1 MLHCAILGD
10 SLAAGV
16 ATHRPECRADTKV
29 GITSGRYAAAHLM
42 AVTADVA
49 LISLGVN
56 DGPPSMT
63 TAENLVH
70 LRTGIQSRLVY
81 WILPVHPDATRTLI
95 TDVAHTFRDRLIET
109 RGFTGQDGLH
119 LPASSYRAIAS
130 VFDLPTSP

>member
-1 MLHCAILGD
+1 MPHCAILGD

-16 ATHRPECRADTKV
+16 ATYRPECRADVKV

-42 AVTADVA
+42 AVTADIA

-70 LRTGIQSRLVY
+70 LRTGIQSHRVY
-81 WILPVHPDATRTLI
+81 WM
-95 TDVAHTFRDRLIET
+95 
-109 RGFTGQDGLH
+109 
-119 LPASSYRAIAS
+119 LPAR
-130 VFDLPTSP
+130 T